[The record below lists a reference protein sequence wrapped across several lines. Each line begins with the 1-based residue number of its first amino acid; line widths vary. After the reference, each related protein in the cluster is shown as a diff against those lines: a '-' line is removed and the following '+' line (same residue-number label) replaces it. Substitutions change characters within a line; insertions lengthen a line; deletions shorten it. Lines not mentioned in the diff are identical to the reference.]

1 MGPWRIWMPKAGT
14 GAGSEVQSESSRGL
28 ETPGKELLAH
38 ERLKLIELASVDAD
52 RPNPTV

>member
-1 MGPWRIWMPKAGT
+1 MPKAGT